1 MKSITADLS
10 LLITAIIWGSGFIAS
25 QYAIDSNISTS
36 LILLFRF
43 TIASIALLLI
53 FFKSIKTINKG
64 ELLLGVITGVL
75 LYWAFYF
82 QTVGLKYTT
91 PSNNAFI
98 TAVYVILVPFI
109 TWIAF
114 KKKPQLKFFFLTFST
129 FIGVAILTYSPD
141 NGISFNKG
149 DALTLVCAFLFAL
162 HISFLDVSSKRVA
175 VIKLTFLQMATAA
188 ILSLLTF
195 GFVDH
200 FSIANANL
208 SQGFLSLI
216 YLGLFSTMLCFFI
229 QTFAQKYT
237 SSTKA
242 ALFLSSESLFGSL
255 FSVLLKIEPFT
266 INMVI
271 GGFFILFSIFASEI
285 TSNKKKLNKQSK

>member
-82 QTVGLKYTT
+82 QTIGLKYTT

-149 DALTLVCAFLFAL
+149 DAFTLVCAFLFAL

-266 INMVI
+266 INMLI

-285 TSNKKKLNKQSK
+285 TSNKKKINKQSK